1 MQTSVRTSEAWQLP
15 EHLRDAPGAL
25 LYLSLGSLGS
35 ADVEL
40 MQRLVDILGETAH
53 RVIVS
58 KGPLAEQIRLHDNM
72 CGEGYLP
79 QPAIMPQV
87 DLVITHGGNNTTCE
101 ALHHGKPMVVLP
113 IFWDQYDNAQRM
125 HETGLGV
132 RLATYEC
139 EAAGAHRARSTACSP
154 TTRCGSGS
162 VPWPGGLQS
171 RSGTVAAAGLI
182 ERLGC

>member
-1 MQTSVRTSEAWQLP
+1 VQTSVRTSEPWELP
-15 EHLRDAPGAL
+15 EHLRERPGAL

-40 MQRLVDILGETAH
+40 MQRLVDILGATEH

-79 QPAIMPQV
+79 QPAILPQV

-139 EAAGAHRARSTACSP
+139 EAAELTGAVDRLLADGALHARLAAMA
-154 TTRCGSGS
+154 RR
-162 VPWPGGLQS
+162 LQS
-171 RSGTVAAAGLI
+171 RSGTVAAADLI
-182 ERLGC
+182 ERLVP

>member
-1 MQTSVRTSEAWQLP
+1 
-15 EHLRDAPGAL
+15 
-25 LYLSLGSLGS
+25 
-35 ADVEL
+35 
-40 MQRLVDILGETAH
+40 MQRLVDILGATEH

-79 QPAIMPQV
+79 QPAILPQV

-113 IFWDQYDNAQRM
+113 IFWDQYDNAQRV

-132 RLATYEC
+132 RLSTYEC
-139 EAAGAHRARSTACSP
+139 ERRGAHRRRRPPARRRGAASAA
-154 TTRCGSGS
+154 RGH
-162 VPWPGGLQS
+162 GGAPAEQLGH
-171 RSGTVAAAGLI
+171 RRGGRPDRAARA
-182 ERLGC
+182 R